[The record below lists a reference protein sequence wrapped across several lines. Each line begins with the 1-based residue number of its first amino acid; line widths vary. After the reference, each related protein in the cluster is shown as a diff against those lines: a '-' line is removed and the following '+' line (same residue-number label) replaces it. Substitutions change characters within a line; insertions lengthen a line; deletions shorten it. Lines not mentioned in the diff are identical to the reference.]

1 MSDTKSTKDKIKEAF
16 KSGKIL
22 TSCGAAQDFLTSDL
36 RKYISTL
43 RGEGM
48 DISDKV
54 VTSTTGKKYKEYFLR
69 EFTPKQVAPDTP
81 VAPPSAPPSVP
92 SEIKDIDPPTCTCP
106 PDVPM
111 ALLHAAYPPEKQQQ
125 TLFE

>member
-22 TSCGAAQDFLTSDL
+22 TSCGAAKDFLTSDL
-36 RKYISTL
+36 RKYISTF

-48 DISDKV
+48 DISDRV
-54 VTSTTGKKYKEYFLR
+54 VKSTTGKQYKEYFLR
-69 EFTPKQVAPDTP
+69 EFTPKEVIPDAPE
-81 VAPPSAPPSVP
+81 APPSAP
-92 SEIKDIDPPTCTCP
+92 SEIKDIDPPACTCP

-111 ALLHAAYPPEKQQQ
+111 MELLRAVFPPERHQQ